1 MEELL
6 ALKDFL
12 LKGDIDGALG
22 IVDELEEM
30 SRDDKINNIR
40 SYAVILLMHLIK
52 QKVENRTTRSWEL
65 SIRNSIRG
73 IQTKNQRRKAGGT
86 YLNTEELRL
95 AISEAYPEAVDRAS
109 AEVEEGRYEPKE
121 LAQLVN
127 RQGICDRAM
136 ILISTNL
143 EI

>member
-6 ALKDFL
+6 TLREL
-12 LKGDIDGALG
+12 LIKGDMTGALA

-52 QKVENRTTRSWEL
+52 QKAENCTTKSWEL
-65 SIRNSIRG
+65 SIRNSIHG
-73 IQTKNQRRKAGGT
+73 IQTKNQQRKAGGT

-95 AISEAYPEAVDRAS
+95 AISEAYTEAVDRAS
-109 AEVEEGRYEPKE
+109 AEVEEGRYEPHE
-121 LAQLVN
+121 LAKLVN
-127 RQGICDRAM
+127 RKEICDRAI